1 MLSWFNPHKSQTL
14 ENARLRAR
22 ARLEEQKQL
31 PAEPPAR
38 EGIVVEELS
47 PEEFLRLLRRND
59 PSA

>member
-22 ARLEEQKQL
+22 ARLEKQEPL
-31 PAEPPAR
+31 PAELPSR

-47 PEEFLRLLRRND
+47 AEEFLRLFRQND